1 LTTYKNIRQK
11 ARRRRLMQTNN
22 LDLSDTLD
30 MQIRIVD
37 KYGNGIE
44 LSRVEDGGLLLVKLV
59 GIAEGTASGAQI
71 LISESQARRLGEAV
85 YRLLGSEN

>member
-1 LTTYKNIRQK
+1 
-11 ARRRRLMQTNN
+11 MQTNN
-22 LDLSDTLD
+22 LDLSDMSD
-30 MQIRIVD
+30 MQVWIVD
-37 KYGNGIE
+37 KYGTGIE

-85 YRLLGSEN
+85 YCLLGSEN